1 MALKSTLKAITIHDF
16 GGPEV
21 LNNEEVPVP
30 EIGPDEALIKVHSCG
45 VNPIDGRYARGT
57 QRDESIMIC
66 L

>member
-1 MALKSTLKAITIHDF
+1 MKAITVHNF

-21 LNNEEVPVP
+21 LNYEEVPVP

-45 VNPIDGRYARGT
+45 VKPHRLEGT
-57 QRDESIMIC
+57 PGNLQGTGP